1 MVEHYLDTVV
11 ATGSNPVSPMK
22 SFDSLGLYPQKI
34 ISFFRLL
41 KKMKLNQIINLH
53 KGLTAFVVIG
63 LMILFDNF
71 TIAPYVYLALHG
83 TYGLLWLLK
92 EKIFPDPYFKE
103 KINFLTS
110 ITGFIFL
117 GSYWVA
123 PYILISS
130 QKSVPNIVIAASV
143 SINIIGVFLHF
154 ASDAQKY
161 FSLKLKKDLIK
172 EGFFEHIR
180 NTNYLGE
187 ILIYLSFVILSM
199 SFIPLLILAIFFS
212 IVFLPRMIK
221 KDKSLSKY
229 DSFEEYKKKSGLILP
244 KLNA

>member
-1 MVEHYLDTVV
+1 
-11 ATGSNPVSPMK
+11 
-22 SFDSLGLYPQKI
+22 
-34 ISFFRLL
+34 
-41 KKMKLNQIINLH
+41 MKLNQIINLH
-53 KGLTAFVVIG
+53 KGLTAFVVLG
-63 LMILFDNF
+63 FMVFYDNF
-71 TIAPYVYLALHG
+71 TIGPYVYLALHG

-117 GSYWVA
+117 GSYWIA
-123 PYILISS
+123 PFILISS
-130 QKSVPNIVIAASV
+130 QKSIPNIVIATSI

-172 EGFFEHIR
+172 EGFFKNVR

-187 ILIYLSFVILSM
+187 ILIYLSFAILSM
-199 SFIPLLILAIFFS
+199 NLIPFAILAIFFF

-221 KDKSLSKY
+221 KDKSLTKY
-229 DSFEEYKKKSGLILP
+229 DSFEDYKKKTGLLLP

>member
-1 MVEHYLDTVV
+1 
-11 ATGSNPVSPMK
+11 
-22 SFDSLGLYPQKI
+22 
-34 ISFFRLL
+34 
-41 KKMKLNQIINLH
+41 MKLNQLINIH
-53 KGLTAFVVIG
+53 KGLTAFVVLG
-63 LMILFDNF
+63 LMLYYRNF
-71 TIAPYVYLALHG
+71 TIAPFVYLALHG

-110 ITGFIFL
+110 FTGFIFL

-130 QKSVPNIVIAASV
+130 QKFVPNIIIAASI

-154 ASDAQKY
+154 ASDSQKY

-172 EGFFEHIR
+172 EGFFKNVR

-187 ILIYLSFVILSM
+187 ILIYLSFALISM
-199 SFIPLLILAIFFS
+199 SFIPFAILTIFFFV
-212 IVFLPRMIK
+212 VFLPRMIK
-221 KDKSLSKY
+221 KDKSLTKY
-229 DSFEEYKKKSGLILP
+229 DSFKEYKEKTGLILP
-244 KLNA
+244 KFND

>member
-1 MVEHYLDTVV
+1 
-11 ATGSNPVSPMK
+11 
-22 SFDSLGLYPQKI
+22 
-34 ISFFRLL
+34 
-41 KKMKLNQIINLH
+41 MKLNQIINLH
-53 KGLTAFVVIG
+53 KGLTAFVVVG
-63 LMILFDNF
+63 LMIFYDNF
-71 TIAPYVYLALHG
+71 TVAPFVYLALHG

-103 KINFLTS
+103 KINFLTAF
-110 ITGFIFL
+110 TGFIFL
-117 GSYWVA
+117 GTYWVA

-130 QKSVPNIVIAASV
+130 QKSVPNIVIAASI

-172 EGFFEHIR
+172 EGFFKNIR

-187 ILIYLSFVILSM
+187 ILIYLSFSILSM
-199 SFIPLLILAIFFS
+199 SFIPFAILAIFFF

-221 KDKSLSKY
+221 KDKSLTKY
-229 DSFEEYKKKSGLILP
+229 ESFEEYKKKTGLFLP